1 MKVRRTAI
9 LKIKYICQIQDDC
22 GKVVGKVE
30 KSLKICGKLR
40 GISEIRVE
48 KPILWDLDHPYLYTY
63 KIILEEDGEILDTVE
78 DIFGVR
84 TGTGMM

>member
-1 MKVRRTAI
+1 MAI

-40 GISEIRVE
+40 DVSEIRVE
-48 KPILWDLDHPYLYTY
+48 KPVLWDLDHPYFYTY
-63 KIILEEDGEILDTVE
+63 
-78 DIFGVR
+78 
-84 TGTGMM
+84 